1 MSCFRD
7 FFDIQ
12 YINIFIM
19 KKIAVFASGSGTNA
33 ENIIRYFS
41 NDNDIEV
48 SLVLCNKAG
57 AGVLERAARLGV
69 ETVVF
74 NASQMR
80 TPGFITD
87 ILKSHEIDYVV
98 LAGFLL
104 LVPAEV
110 TQMYKGRIVNI
121 HPALLPLYGGKGM
134 YGENVHKA
142 VIAAKEKRS
151 GITIH
156 HVTENYDEGANI
168 FQATVDVAPDDTP
181 ETLATKI
188 HALEYEYFPKVIKSE
203 IEKL

>member
-1 MSCFRD
+1 
-7 FFDIQ
+7 
-12 YINIFIM
+12 M

-80 TPGFITD
+80 TPGFITN